1 MALNNRHALAPAG
14 GADILQPH
22 RLVLALP
29 VALRAVAAV
38 PRSAWWW
45 QALLTLAGGCT
56 VGSKVTVVLISL
68 PSLSGVLKHDD
79 SM

>member
-45 QALLTLAGGCT
+45 QLLTLAGGCT

-68 PSLSGVLKHDD
+68 RACPGVLKHDD